1 MGKRILKNIAL
12 DTNIITRYLIG
23 DVQSQLIEA
32 KALFLRAEKKEVKL
46 IILPVVVAE
55 VSYVLDTIYH
65 KSEIEISSYLQS
77 FLVQPCFNL
86 EHGKAL
92 LGMWEWY
99 EQGNHFV
106 DSYLIALNKFENI
119 ELFSFDKKL
128 NKMVEKK
135 G

>member
-1 MGKRILKNIAL
+1 MAKKNVSLIAL
-12 DTNIITRYLIG
+12 DTNIIVRYLVG
-23 DVQSQLIEA
+23 DVLDQFEVVKDLFR
-32 KALFLRAEKKEVKL
+32 KAENGSVRLLV
-46 IILPVVVAE
+46 LPTVIAE
-55 VSYVLDTIYH
+55 VSYVLQRFYG
-65 KSEIEISSYLQS
+65 KSVIEISSHLQS
-77 FLVQPCFNL
+77 FLSESWYEI
-86 EHGKAL
+86 EHKEAL
-92 LGMWEWY
+92 LGMWGWY

>member
-1 MGKRILKNIAL
+1 MGTKDVKTIAV
-12 DTNIITRYLIG
+12 DTNVLVRYLTNDIP
-23 DVQSQLIEA
+23 SQADEVEKLFI
-32 KALFLRAEKKEVKL
+32 KADSKKL
-46 IILPVVVAE
+46 ILLLSPVVVGEATF
-55 VSYVLDTIYH
+55 VLQTHYKQSLVD
-65 KSEIEISSYLQS
+65 ISAQMQGLLSQS
-77 FLVQPCFNL
+77 WWTL
-86 EHGKAL
+86 EHGQVL
-92 LGMWEWY
+92 LNLWSWY